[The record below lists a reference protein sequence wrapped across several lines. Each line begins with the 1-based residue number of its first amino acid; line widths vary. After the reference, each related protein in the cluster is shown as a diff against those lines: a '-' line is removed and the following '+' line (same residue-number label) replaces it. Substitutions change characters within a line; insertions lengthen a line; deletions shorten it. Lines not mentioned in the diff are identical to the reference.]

1 MATRKTPAAAARPRA
16 TRPAAGQKPAAKKAA
31 RVAPARATGAVLS
44 ELKSL
49 AKELN
54 KAAKGLSKKRS
65 GNPKD
70 VSTILGNVE
79 RMTAEAATRSLIE
92 AESAKAI
99 VGRLTESLGRD
110 WSRKDIETSLKEL
123 GGHLTNIIV
132 AQEFQDLAGQSIRH
146 ALKALVGAIIVTEGG
161 GPTEESRL
169 SQNEVD
175 SLLKDLM
182 P

>member
-1 MATRKTPAAAARPRA
+1 MVTKTIAAAKSTGGKKSAPRA
-16 TRPAAGQKPAAKKAA
+16 KPSA
-31 RVAPARATGAVLS
+31 RRAAPARETGAVLS
-44 ELKSL
+44 ELKLL
-49 AKELN
+49 ARELN

-65 GNPKD
+65 GNPRD
-70 VSTILGNVE
+70 VSSILGNVE
-79 RMTAEAATRSLIE
+79 RMTAEAATKSLIE
-92 AESAKAI
+92 AENAKLI
-99 VGRLTESLGRD
+99 VARLNDSLGRD
-110 WSRKDIETSLKEL
+110 WSRKEIEASLKEL

-169 SQNEVD
+169 SQSEVD
-175 SLLKDLM
+175 SLLKDLL

>member
-1 MATRKTPAAAARPRA
+1 MATRKSSAATARPKVA
-16 TRPAAGQKPAAKKAA
+16 RPAAGRKPAAKKSV
-31 RVAPARATGAVLS
+31 RTAPARATGAVLS

-54 KAAKGLSKKRS
+54 QAAKGLSKTRS

-110 WSRKDIETSLKEL
+110 WSRKDIEGSLKEL
-123 GGHLTNIIV
+123 VKKT
-132 AQEFQDLAGQSIRH
+132 
-146 ALKALVGAIIVTEGG
+146 
-161 GPTEESRL
+161 L
-169 SQNEVD
+169 SQHGFAAD
-175 SLLKDLM
+175 IHIAFR
-182 P
+182 

>member
-1 MATRKTPAAAARPRA
+1 MVTKAKAPAASAGVKKPTPRAAARKPGA
-16 TRPAAGQKPAAKKAA
+16 KRPA
-31 RVAPARATGAVLS
+31 RNTGAVLS

-49 AKELN
+49 ARELN

-65 GNPKD
+65 GNPRD
-70 VSTILGNVE
+70 VSSILGNVE
-79 RMTAEAATRSLIE
+79 RMTAEAATKSLIE
-92 AESAKAI
+92 AENAKLI
-99 VGRLTESLGRD
+99 VSRLTDSLSRD
-110 WSRKDIETSLKEL
+110 WSRKDIEASLKEL

-161 GPTEESRL
+161 GPTEEGRL
-169 SQNEVD
+169 SQSEVD
-175 SLLKDLM
+175 SLLKDLL